1 MSSFWKKSQASRMWC
16 CAALCAFR
24 LASVAWAIPGY
35 GPFLPTDRVRSVLL
49 IEGSQKPDAGD
60 DSGGSRWSVQ
70 VAERQWATI
79 AVRTGGEGQAAELT
93 LTPGGDAKPQTFKIP
108 EAGAPML
115 ITGVYAACLNADNA
129 ADFIVTRSY
138 LGCGLAA
145 DITQL
150 MFVLSQPD
158 GKCSLEAHDTYDWG
172 PEDIV
177 DLGGDGKVRWVETQ
191 LEQTE
196 DAKGRPQ
203 SFWVHA
209 LWRVEG
215 GEVVREREV
224 ARRRYWREPSIAGAS
239 NR

>member
-1 MSSFWKKSQASRMWC
+1 MWC

-79 AVRTGGEGQAAELT
+79 AVRTGGEGKAAKLT
-93 LTPGGDAKPQTFKIP
+93 LMPGGDSKPQTFKIP
-108 EAGAPML
+108 EADAPVL
-115 ITGVYAACLNADNA
+115 ITGVYAAELNADKKP
-129 ADFIVTRSY
+129 DFIVTRSY

-145 DITQL
+145 DITQV
-150 MFVLSQPD
+150 MFVLSTP
-158 GKCSLEAHDTYDWG
+158 GGAYRLTAHDSYDWG
-172 PEDIV
+172 IDDIIE
-177 DLGGDGKVRWVETQ
+177 LGGDGMVRWVETQ

-203 SFWVHA
+203 TFWVHT
-209 LWRVEG
+209 LWRVDLQKLE
-215 GEVVREREV
+215 RERELCRV
-224 ARRRYWREPSIAGAS
+224 RYWTDPTR
-239 NR
+239 R

>member
-1 MSSFWKKSQASRMWC
+1 MWC

-79 AVRTGGEGQAAELT
+79 AGRTGGEGQAAELT
-93 LTPGGDAKPQTFKIP
+93 LTPGGDGKLQTFKIP
-108 EAGAPML
+108 EADAPVL
-115 ITGVYAACLNADNA
+115 ITGLYAACLNADNVT
-129 ADFIVTRSY
+129 DFIVTRSY

-145 DITQL
+145 DITQV
-150 MFVLSQPD
+150 MFVLSRPD
-158 GKCSLEAHDTYDWG
+158 GKYSLEAHDTYDWG

-177 DLGGDGKVRWVETQ
+177 DLGDGARWVETQ
-191 LEQTE
+191 LQQTE
-196 DAKGRPQ
+196 DPQGSPQ
-203 SFWVHA
+203 SFWVHT

-215 GEVVREREV
+215 GEVVRDREL
-224 ARRRYWREPSIAGAS
+224 ARRRYYGDPAKH
-239 NR
+239 